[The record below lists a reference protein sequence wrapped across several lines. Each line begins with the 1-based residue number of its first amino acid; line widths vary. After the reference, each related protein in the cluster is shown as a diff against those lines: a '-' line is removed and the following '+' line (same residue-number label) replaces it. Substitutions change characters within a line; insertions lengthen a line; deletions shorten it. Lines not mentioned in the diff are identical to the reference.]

1 MDNSGSGKC
10 TYFMWNGG
18 FLQLQPKITY
28 EHVYL
33 MPYSIMNARLTTQVL
48 SITVSKFLSN
58 YGPADPARTVEF

>member
-1 MDNSGSGKC
+1 
-10 TYFMWNGG
+10 MWNGG
-18 FLQLQPKITY
+18 FLQLQPKNTY